1 MVPFTFTPAP
11 PEIHLT
17 NAPLERVLG
26 QVRFSRAP
34 ELIEPE
40 VEKALAADLKDYP
53 VRDTVQ
59 GVALQLPGMQPQVES
74 FRTFEDAEG
83 AWKVTVA
90 SDFVALETGR
100 YDSRSDFL
108 SRLGRVLEAVAG
120 VGAPPRVTRIGI
132 RYLDRIVDP
141 VGLANL
147 VNPALLGWLP
157 ELADSDE
164 VLNHQILQTLLHAPD
179 GASKV
184 QVRSLCLPEN
194 VSFDPLI
201 QPVPK
206 RSWVLDIDAFDE
218 TPTTFVPAA
227 TVDAVNALSQHA
239 YSVFRWATTAAFLT
253 RYGGTSAA
261 KEGDH
266 S

>member
-11 PEIHLT
+11 TEIHLT
-17 NAPLERVLG
+17 RAPLERVLG
-26 QVRFSRAP
+26 QVRFSRSP
-34 ELIEPE
+34 ELVEPE
-40 VEKALAADLKDYP
+40 AEKALAARLKDYP
-53 VRDTVQ
+53 VRDTVL
-59 GVALQLPGMQPQVES
+59 GVGLQLPGMQPQVES

-83 AWKVTVA
+83 AWKITVS
-90 SDFVALETGR
+90 SDFIALETGR

-108 SRLGRVLEAVAG
+108 ARFERVLDAVADL
-120 VGAPPRVTRIGI
+120 GAPPRVTRVGM

-141 VGLANL
+141 TGLATL

-157 ELADSDE
+157 ELADPDQA
-164 VLNHQILQTLLHAPD
+164 LNHQILQTLLQDPD

-201 QPVPK
+201 QPVPS

-218 TPTTFVPAA
+218 TTSAFVPAGLLR
-227 TVDAVNALSQHA
+227 TVTALAQHA
-239 YSVFRWATTAAFLT
+239 YSVFRWATTPAFLS
-253 RYGGTSAA
+253 RYGAA
-261 KEGDH
+261 SNNSEGDKP
-266 S
+266 